1 MQYRM
6 LMLSGG
12 TPSLQSA
19 REEKYSIASRCGG
32 TLPAKRHF
40 SNACN
45 SLDVFMVSIIAA
57 LMELGLFAK
66 FLLDGSCDELNRILK
81 QYFRYNFSSESD
93 AVCYQVS
100 ASLLAGAYILMVCV
114 LFYITITQLCLYIFN
129 TALKQRYKALR
140 DGSSVRKVERVQEGS
155 QEHASSSLRTQSR
168 CIGWMQYCGLVEDV
182 PVVVSNTAAGDSE
195 WVAYL
200 PQDPTV

>member
-6 LMLSGG
+6 LMLSV
-12 TPSLQSA
+12 
-19 REEKYSIASRCGG
+19 
-32 TLPAKRHF
+32 F

-114 LFYITITQLCLYIFN
+114 LFYITITQLCLYIFKYGAFILVLVGCLTESFQFDN
-129 TALKQRYKALR
+129 KGVVGLLLGDAASSKYSFVSMGLAIPKSSWAEFGRKAL
-140 DGSSVRKVERVQEGS
+140 GVRFLQFCFFLTSLVLPLLVIVQLIVLWLVPLS
-155 QEHASSSLRTQSR
+155 AQ
-168 CIGWMQYCGLVEDV
+168 MQYRMLMLSV
-182 PVVVSNTAAGDSE
+182 
-195 WVAYL
+195 
-200 PQDPTV
+200 